1 MDNLFFFLKDK
12 KRLKFLL
19 LCIAIAAPI
28 LICSIL
34 FVNYYE
40 ANEQAGGTPND
51 KGGISYYYR
60 ESDGAKELPKV
71 VTDIVPNYT
80 NGQTTY
86 YNISTDSKNTLGG
99 NLYVFTKDDFAKVKA
114 FYKPS
119 ATIIDETDERLEMI
133 KNKVKITISKE
144 KVYEDDP
151 IQNET
156 KFNVYFP

>member
-28 LICSIL
+28 LIGAVL
-34 FVNYYE
+34 VVNYYE
-40 ANEQAGGTPND
+40 ANEQAAGTPND

-71 VTDIVPNYT
+71 VTNIVPNYT
-80 NGQTTY
+80 SGQTTY
-86 YNISTDSKNTLGG
+86 FNVSTDSKNKLGG
-99 NLYVFTKDDFAKVKA
+99 NLYVFTKDDFAKVKE
-114 FYKPS
+114 FYKQS
-119 ATIIDETDERLEMI
+119 ATIIDESDESLEII

-144 KVYEDDP
+144 KIYEDDP